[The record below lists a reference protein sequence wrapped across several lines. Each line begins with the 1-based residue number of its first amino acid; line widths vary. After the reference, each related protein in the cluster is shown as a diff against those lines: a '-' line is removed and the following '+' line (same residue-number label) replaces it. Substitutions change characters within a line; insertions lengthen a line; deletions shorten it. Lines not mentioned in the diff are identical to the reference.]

1 MAQRVLRDK
10 AARSI
15 PIIVQN
21 TDIDQQ
27 YPEWARRNNPIVRR
41 HLGPYWKTLLPDLG
55 LIVRLFTVQA
65 AFVAVSYVLP
75 LLFTVLM
82 PTVTVSLVLLPAAAL
97 IYLQVLASVAIM
109 STTSIVSERRNE
121 TLPLLLIIPRP
132 LMQVLY
138 SKLAAVIWRQI
149 ENLGLIWL
157 AVVLFSMPLLI
168 IQYDVVFSLEDN
180 PILMRGALILAQC
193 AALIRVFLEPIMV
206 GALGLLM
213 GATLWARIPA
223 IVGTVLLASGYFF
236 ALNLLRLLPLDPAL
250 RLFVETILPLIAP
263 ILITLVALRLTAWA
277 LQRD

>member
-41 HLGPYWKTLLPDLG
+41 HLGPYWKTLLPDMG
-55 LIVRLFTVQA
+55 LIVRLFVVQA
-65 AFVAVSYVLP
+65 TFVAASYVLP
-75 LLFTVLM
+75 MLFTVLM

-168 IQYDVVFSLEDN
+168 IQYDVVFSLEDS
-180 PILMRGALILAQC
+180 PILMRGALILAQG

-263 ILITLVALRLTAWA
+263 IIITLVALRLTAWA

>member
-41 HLGPYWKTLLPDLG
+41 HLGPYWKTLLPDMG
-55 LIVRLFTVQA
+55 LIVRLFVVQA
-65 AFVAVSYVLP
+65 AFVAASYVLP

-121 TLPLLLIIPRP
+121 TLPLMLIIPRP

-168 IQYDVVFSLEDN
+168 IQYDVVFSMEDS
-180 PILMRGALILAQC
+180 PILMRGALILAQG

-263 ILITLVALRLTAWA
+263 IIITLVALRLTAWA